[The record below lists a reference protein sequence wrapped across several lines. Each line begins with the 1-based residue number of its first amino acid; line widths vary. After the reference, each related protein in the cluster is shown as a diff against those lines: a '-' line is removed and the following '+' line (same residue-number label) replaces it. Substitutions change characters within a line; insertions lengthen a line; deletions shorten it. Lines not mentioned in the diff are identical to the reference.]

1 MEYLKEAMIILA
13 HSLRGHGGG
22 EGVVAGSQS
31 HGSCRQKAERDECAG
46 KQVLSSLK
54 NTLFIF
60 ICYAYEYFACVHVC
74 VCKQRYSQKPGSH
87 QTLWNWSPL

>member
-1 MEYLKEAMIILA
+1 MEYLKEAKIISA

-46 KQVLSSLK
+46 KQ
-54 NTLFIF
+54 
-60 ICYAYEYFACVHVC
+60 
-74 VCKQRYSQKPGSH
+74 
-87 QTLWNWSPL
+87 